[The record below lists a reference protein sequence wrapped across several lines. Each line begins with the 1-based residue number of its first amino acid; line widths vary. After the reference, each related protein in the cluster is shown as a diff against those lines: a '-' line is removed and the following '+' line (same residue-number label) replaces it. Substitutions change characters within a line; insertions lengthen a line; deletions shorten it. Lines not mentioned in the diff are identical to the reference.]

1 MSSGIKNKQSYKSL
15 SEEQL
20 LKKAKRRDH
29 KAFEELLDRTSD
41 YIVSSISSFSK
52 GRYDD
57 TELYQKACIKSW
69 KYIDRFRGDCKFS
82 TWMYRMVRHI
92 CCDEYRKQS
101 RSKEVSYDGLLDS
114 QDEGL
119 GWMEKKMPVVDA
131 VRAKD
136 MDMKFLKKILNQS
149 INRLSDKHKE
159 VLLLFGEEE
168 LTYAEIA
175 ERLNCSVGTVMS
187 RLFYARRQAQRHYKL
202 QMSKVFSLTKEE

>member
-1 MSSGIKNKQSYKSL
+1 
-15 SEEQL
+15 
-20 LKKAKRRDH
+20 
-29 KAFEELLDRTSD
+29 
-41 YIVSSISSFSK
+41 
-52 GRYDD
+52 
-57 TELYQKACIKSW
+57 
-69 KYIDRFRGDCKFS
+69 
-82 TWMYRMVRHI
+82 
-92 CCDEYRKQS
+92 
-101 RSKEVSYDGLLDS
+101 
-114 QDEGL
+114 
-119 GWMEKKMPVVDA
+119 MPVVDA

>member
-1 MSSGIKNKQSYKSL
+1 M
-15 SEEQL
+15 
-20 LKKAKRRDH
+20 
-29 KAFEELLDRTSD
+29 
-41 YIVSSISSFSK
+41 YI
-52 GRYDD
+52 
-57 TELYQKACIKSW
+57 
-69 KYIDRFRGDCKFS
+69 
-82 TWMYRMVRHI
+82 MVRHI

-101 RSKEVSYDGLLDS
+101 RSKEVSYDGLIDS

-131 VRAKD
+131 IRAKD
-136 MDMKFLKKILNQS
+136 MDMKFLKKILDQS

-175 ERLNCSVGTVMS
+175 ERLSCSVGTVMS

-202 QMSKVFSLTKEE
+202 QMSKVFSLTKEQ